1 MDVDELKLGGS
12 KMKKLCKTLALTL
25 CVVML
30 LSAITVAGDSGA
42 KTILTLEEAKAIA
55 LKDDTRYKNQQSYI
69 EQKKEDY
76 EDMLDKYSGN
86 NERGSSIVEK
96 TQSYVTAKMAVDNAY
111 NAWQLEVF
119 KKGDIK
125 RQSDYDV
132 TIAYYDVMKAKYSLD
147 DANRAMELAQKD
159 LNIAKLKFDFG
170 DYTKNQVSQSEN
182 AYKSAKIEYDA
193 AYSELKNKME
203 ALSKEIGKE
212 LDAENDDIDI
222 TISIPDI
229 SSIDLAKIRED
240 YLKNNPDFYSLKS
253 ALLSAEYQKYLIEDK
268 YDAYDETKNM
278 SDTIEDGF
286 NELKYRAN
294 RDYDNA
300 QYKYDES
307 VKALDITLNEQ
318 YSGIKTTM
326 ETIENLKKSV
336 ADMKITVKN
345 DKLKYDL
352 DLLAPVDLN
361 KSESALINLENTL
374 NTAIVNLNTQYLAL
388 TQYSYTREKQ

>member
-1 MDVDELKLGGS
+1 
-12 KMKKLCKTLALTL
+12 
-25 CVVML
+25 ML
-30 LSAITVAGDSGA
+30 LSAITVSGDSGG
-42 KTILTLEEAKAIA
+42 KTILTLEEAKTLA

-69 EQKKEDY
+69 DQKKEDY
-76 EDMLDKYSGN
+76 EDISDKSSGSGK
-86 NERGSSIVEK
+86 GSSVVEK
-96 TQSYVTAKMAVDNAY
+96 TQSYVSNKMTVDSAY

-170 DYTKNQVSQSEN
+170 DYTKNQVSQSES
-182 AYKSAKIEYDA
+182 AYKSAKTEYDA
-193 AYSELKNKME
+193 AYSEFKNKME

-212 LDAENDDIDI
+212 LDVDNDDIDM
-222 TISIPDI
+222 TISAPDI

-253 ALLSAEYQKYLIEDK
+253 ALLSYEYQKFLIDEK
-268 YDAYDETKNM
+268 YDDYDEKTARI

-286 NELKYRAN
+286 AELRYRAN

-307 VKALDITLNEQ
+307 VKALDISLNEQ
-318 YSGIKTTM
+318 YSGLKTLM
-326 ETIENLKKSV
+326 ETIDILKKSV

-352 DLLAPVDLN
+352 DLLAPIDLS
-361 KSESALINLENTL
+361 KSESALKDLENKL
-374 NTAIVNLNTQYLAL
+374 NTAIVNFNTQYLAL
-388 TQYSYTREKQ
+388 TQYSYIREKQ